1 MAFILRVDNGVSRK
15 TAVRLGFQDG
25 AVTEVLS
32 GLTEDA
38 RVISPAKSA
47 PADGV
52 AVQVKES
59 K

>member
-1 MAFILRVDNGVSRK
+1 
-15 TAVRLGFQDG
+15 
-25 AVTEVLS
+25 VTEVLS

>member
-1 MAFILRVDNGVSRK
+1 AW
-15 TAVRLGFQDG
+15 
-25 AVTEVLS
+25 
-32 GLTEDA
+32 
-38 RVISPAKSA
+38 VISPAKSA